1 MRPTG
6 DGWELWSLAFWW
18 AAWSLADTYLLT
30 FSPWSELSVI
40 GICVLILFV
49 AWFRERRRR
58 HNAKPQRY
66 SAEMVG
72 SEERTGACDVV

>member
-18 AAWSLADTYLLT
+18 AAWSLADTYLLK

-40 GICVLILFV
+40 GACVVVLAV
-49 AWFRERRRR
+49 AYCRARKCTP
-58 HNAKPQRY
+58 KPIRY
-66 SAEMVG
+66 AAELADSGDRSGGEAV
-72 SEERTGACDVV
+72 